1 MNTPVRILLADDHM
15 FVCELLKVRLQDE
28 MGLTVVQSVGDTA
41 QALAEIR
48 RLQPDLAVLDIDM
61 PGQSVFGVVAALR
74 PELPDLRVV
83 FLSAFVSDYYVQQ
96 ALDLGAA
103 GYISKTEPLD
113 VIVAA
118 VREVARGGVFY
129 SPEVR
134 ERIVVDHDGLV
145 IAKPVQSRLALL
157 TPRER
162 EVLDAIARGL
172 AKKAIADLLS
182 ISVKTV
188 EQHCSHLMDK
198 LEIHDRVELARYAI
212 REGLVNP

>member
-1 MNTPVRILLADDHM
+1 MSGPVRILLADDHM
-15 FVCELLKVRLQDE
+15 FVCELLRVRLQDE
-28 MGLTVVQSVGDTA
+28 HELTVVGSVGDTG
-41 QALAEIR
+41 QAMAEIR

-61 PGQSVFGVVAALR
+61 PGQSVFGVAAALR
-74 PELPDLRVV
+74 PELPQLRIV
-83 FLSAFVSDYYVQQ
+83 FLSAFVSDWYVQQ

-103 GYISKTEPLD
+103 GYICKTEPLD

-118 VREVARGGVFY
+118 VRDVARGGTFY

-134 ERIVVDHDGLV
+134 ERIVVDHDGIVL
-145 IAKPVQSRLALL
+145 ATPVQSRLARL

-162 EVLDAIARGL
+162 EVLDAVARGL
-172 AKKAIADLLS
+172 AKKNIADLLC

-188 EQHCSHLMDK
+188 EQHCAHLMEK

>member
-1 MNTPVRILLADDHM
+1 MSGPVRILLADDHM

-28 MGLTVVQSVGDTA
+28 MGLTVVESVGDTA

-48 RLQPDLAVLDIDM
+48 HLQPDLAVLDIDM
-61 PGQSVFGVVAALR
+61 PGPSVFGVVATLR

-145 IAKPVQSRLALL
+145 IAKPVQSRLGLL

-188 EQHCSHLMDK
+188 EQHCAHLMDK
-198 LEIHDRVELARYAI
+198 LEIHDRVELTRYAI